1 MIMHVILIRIYIIY
15 VCTSMNISQPTRS
28 TVARVSGAG
37 FCLAI
42 GELHNLLAAVLELN
56 YLMGGLLKNFD
67 R

>member
-1 MIMHVILIRIYIIY
+1 
-15 VCTSMNISQPTRS
+15 MNISQPTRS